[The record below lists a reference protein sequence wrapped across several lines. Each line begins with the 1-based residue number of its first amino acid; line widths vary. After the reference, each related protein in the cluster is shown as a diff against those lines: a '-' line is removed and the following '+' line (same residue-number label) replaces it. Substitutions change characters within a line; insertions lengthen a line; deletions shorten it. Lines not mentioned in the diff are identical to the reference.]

1 MIPETHIL
9 VVDDEPLI
17 LKLMASILDKHGYQV
32 TTATDGREAL
42 TRITADPPDL
52 VLMDISMPNVDGFE
66 ALERIKTT
74 EEWARIPV
82 IMLTGAH
89 LDRQSRMRSLELGA
103 DDFLSKPFD
112 EEELVVRIRNHTR
125 LKMLCEVEIEKER
138 IKGALLMAQAAVQ
151 DMRGLLENILE
162 TAELIVYD
170 RSGGLPREK
179 YFTRFKKD
187 IQEFVSLTERLS
199 VLDF

>member
-1 MIPETHIL
+1 
-9 VVDDEPLI
+9 V
-17 LKLMASILDKHGYQV
+17 ASILDKHGYHV
-32 TTATDGREAL
+32 TTAADGREAMI
-42 TRITADPPDL
+42 RITGDPPDL
-52 VLMDISMPNVDGFE
+52 VLMDINMPNMDGFE

-82 IMLTGAH
+82 IVLTGAH
-89 LDRQSRMRSLELGA
+89 LDRPSRLRALELGA
-103 DDFLSKPFD
+103 DDFLPKPFD

-151 DMRGLLENILE
+151 DMRGLLQNILE

-170 RSGGLPREK
+170 RSGGQPREK
-179 YFTRFKKD
+179 YFKRFKED
-187 IQEFVSLTERLS
+187 VQEFVSLTERLS